1 METATSMRTGS
12 DFEEEGTVVVV
23 LTGAE
28 ERNNINSKPTT

>member
-1 METATSMRTGS
+1 METTTSMRTGRAAA
-12 DFEEEGTVVVV
+12 TVVVV